1 MPRERLQMIRYR
13 LQCKKNHEFEAWFNS
28 SKAYDSQARRGL
40 VECPECGST
49 KVSKALMAPG
59 VATRGR
65 DGAPPVEGAPSNA
78 VVETPAQAPAL
89 QPTTAHHEM
98 QRQFLEMMRHVRKEV
113 ESKAEY
119 VGPRFAEEARKIHH
133 KDSEARGIW
142 GEATPKEA
150 HDLIEDGI
158 DCLPLPRL
166 PEDNN

>member
-1 MPRERLQMIRYR
+1 MIRYR
-13 LQCKKNHEFEAWFNS
+13 LQCKKGHEFEAWFNS
-28 SKAYDSQARRGL
+28 SKAYDTQARRGL
-40 VECPECGST
+40 VECPDCGSK

-65 DGAPPVEGAPSNA
+65 SREETASPAPEASPPEVPQQAAPSPE
-78 VVETPAQAPAL
+78 VV
-89 QPTTAHHEM
+89 AHREM
-98 QRQFLEMMRHVRKEV
+98 QRQFVEMIRHIRKEV

-133 KDSEARGIW
+133 KESKARGIW

-150 HDLIEDGI
+150 HDLVEDGI
-158 DCLPLPRL
+158 ECLPLPRL

>member
-1 MPRERLQMIRYR
+1 MIRYR
-13 LQCKKNHEFEAWFNS
+13 LQCKKGHEFEAWFNS
-28 SKAYDSQARRGL
+28 SKAYDTQAKRGL
-40 VECPECGST
+40 VECPDCGSK
-49 KVSKALMAPG
+49 KVTKALMAPG

-65 DGAPPVEGAPSNA
+65 NRGREEAPAPQPEAASTGE
-78 VVETPAQAPAL
+78 VVQQAPANAEAL
-89 QPTTAHHEM
+89 ARIEM
-98 QRQFLEMMRHVRKEV
+98 QRQFVEVMRHIRKEV

-133 KDSEARGIW
+133 KESEARGIW

-150 HDLIEDGI
+150 HDLVEDGI

>member
-1 MPRERLQMIRYR
+1 MIRYR

-28 SKAYDSQARRGL
+28 SKAYDSQAKRGL

-49 KVSKALMAPG
+49 KVSKTLMSPG

-65 DGAPPVEGAPSNA
+65 DAAPPPSESASQNA
-78 VVETPAQAPAL
+78 VVEAPAQAQVPAT
-89 QPTTAHHEM
+89 PEAAAHREM

-119 VGPRFAEEARKIHH
+119 VGPKFAEEARTIHH
-133 KDSEARGIW
+133 KEKQARGIW
-142 GEATPKEA
+142 GEATLKEA
-150 HDLIEDGI
+150 HDLVEDGI

-166 PEDNN
+166 PEDSN

>member
-1 MPRERLQMIRYR
+1 MIRYR
-13 LQCKKNHEFEAWFNS
+13 LQCKKGHEFEAWFNS

-40 VECPECGST
+40 VECPDCGSK

-65 DGAPPVEGAPSNA
+65 SRDE
-78 VVETPAQAPAL
+78 APAVTT
-89 QPTTAHHEM
+89 PTAVTEAPQQMAQISPETAAQHEM
-98 QRQFLEMMRHVRKEV
+98 RRQLVEVMRHIRKEV
-113 ESKAEY
+113 ETNAEY
-119 VGPRFAEEARKIHH
+119 VGPRFAEEARKIHQ
-133 KDSEARGIW
+133 KDAQARGIW

-150 HDLIEDGI
+150 HDLVEDGI

>member
-1 MPRERLQMIRYR
+1 MIRYR
-13 LQCKKNHEFEAWFNS
+13 LQCKKSHEFEAWFNS

-65 DGAPPVEGAPSNA
+65 DKAPSETAPQNA
-78 VVETPAQAPAL
+78 VVEVPAQAQVPAS
-89 QPTTAHHEM
+89 PEAATHREM

-113 ESKAEY
+113 ESKADY
-119 VGPRFAEEARKIHH
+119 VGPKFAEEARKIHH
-133 KDSEARGIW
+133 KEKEARGIW
-142 GEATPKEA
+142 GEATLKEA
-150 HDLIEDGI
+150 HDLVEDGI

-166 PEDNN
+166 PEDSN